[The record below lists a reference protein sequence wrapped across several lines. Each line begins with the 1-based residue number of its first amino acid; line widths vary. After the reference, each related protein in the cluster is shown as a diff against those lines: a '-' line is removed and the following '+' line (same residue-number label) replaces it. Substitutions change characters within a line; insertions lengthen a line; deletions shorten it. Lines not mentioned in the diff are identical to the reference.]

1 MATRRKRGTMTIEEK
16 IQRVERE
23 ISYTNSILDD
33 IRELLNMPDEVKDF
47 LLDISI
53 DEDIAEETRNKAHN
67 LWEKIY

>member
-1 MATRRKRGTMTIEEK
+1 MTIEEK

-23 ISYTNSILDD
+23 ISYANSILDD

>member
-1 MATRRKRGTMTIEEK
+1 MTIEEK
-16 IQRVERE
+16 IQRVARE
-23 ISYTNSILDD
+23 ISYANSILDD